1 MVAGYQLLVTGWI
14 LDAGYWMLD
23 AGNRLLVTSDQ
34 TVQNRC
40 HPELAEGSSSESGL
54 ESQCCQLFSGR
65 DRVTGHNLQLKK
77 LTHPLL
83 FQMEFIRE
91 QIKETIAIPT
101 SH

>member
-1 MVAGYQLLVTGWI
+1 MVAGYQLLVTGWILDAGCWI

-65 DRVTGHNLQLKK
+65 DRVTGHNLQLKN
-77 LTHPLL
+77 
-83 FQMEFIRE
+83 
-91 QIKETIAIPT
+91 
-101 SH
+101 